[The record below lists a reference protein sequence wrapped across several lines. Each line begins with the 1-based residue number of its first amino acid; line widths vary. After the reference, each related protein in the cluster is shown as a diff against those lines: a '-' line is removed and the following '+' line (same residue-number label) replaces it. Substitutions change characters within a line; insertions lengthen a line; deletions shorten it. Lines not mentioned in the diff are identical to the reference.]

1 MDLKKIIILI
11 ITFIFLIVGI
21 IFYFNRDYPDGRNT
35 LYSKRFDKVKI
46 KFERYDYALGQ
57 NQTVGVE
64 ISYNKGRTYKKV
76 TDTPIIVSME
86 PMFTFISKKLGF
98 AVSKPNL
105 QKYNKYMGVY
115 VTNDG
120 GKTFTNAVINY
131 NNPNVEIL
139 TVEKVPYLENN
150 KLILHCSIYQVKDDL
165 SGYEDVDLYF
175 ISKDNGLTW
184 NLE

>member
-1 MDLKKIIILI
+1 
-11 ITFIFLIVGI
+11 
-21 IFYFNRDYPDGRNT
+21 
-35 LYSKRFDKVKI
+35 
-46 KFERYDYALGQ
+46 
-57 NQTVGVE
+57 
-64 ISYNKGRTYKKV
+64 
-76 TDTPIIVSME
+76 
-86 PMFTFISKKLGF
+86 MFTFISKKLGF

-105 QKYNKYMGVY
+105 QKYNKYMGVH
-115 VTNDG
+115 VTYDG

-131 NNPNVEIL
+131 NNPNIEIL
-139 TVEKVPYLENN
+139 TVEEVPYLENN